1 MSVPKK
7 YIYQSGANKG
17 KINLALV
24 QTGLPDRRRGDKH
37 PHITGLFFI
46 TYRNGRKNPEQ
57 WGSYAS
63 LQKLIEKNRKHKL
76 LNPEYY
82 RDKRR
87 KYIAQ
92 HPERIKETNRKSKA
106 KRRAEGKEQA
116 YKKLYNKAN
125 PGVIAEINRKQR
137 LKRKENGKTQA
148 YNQQDHIRIDRAL
161 RSRLNNAIKDGNKSA
176 KSIELFGA
184 SPLQIKAHLESQFT
198 EGMSWDNYGEW
209 HIDHI
214 IPCAFFDM
222 TKPSHQKVCFNW
234 QNLQP
239 LWAEE
244 NRSKSDKIPWYV
256 LLTILMNNYKTI
268 TV

>member
-1 MSVPKK
+1 MAIPKK

-24 QTGLPDRRRGDKH
+24 QTGLPHSRGDKH
-37 PHITGLFFI
+37 PLVPDLYFI
-46 TYRNGRKNPEQ
+46 NNRRKRKNSEQ
-57 WGSYAS
+57 WGTYES
-63 LQKLIEKNRKHKL
+63 LQKLLNKNRKHKL

-87 KYIAQ
+87 EYIAR
-92 HPERIKETNRKSKA
+92 HPDRIKETNRKSKA

-125 PGVIAEINRKQR
+125 PDVIAEINRKQR
-137 LKRKENGKTQA
+137 IKRKENGKTQA
-148 YNQQDHIRIDRAL
+148 YSQQDHIRIDRAL
-161 RSRLNNAIKDGNKSA
+161 RSRLNNAIKSGNKSA

-184 SPLQIKAHLESQFT
+184 SPLQIKEHLESQFT

-214 IPCAFFDM
+214 IPCAFFDL

-268 TV
+268 TL

>member
-1 MSVPKK
+1 MRIPKK
-7 YIYQSGANKG
+7 YIYRSGANKG

-24 QTGLPDRRRGDKH
+24 QTGLPDHKRGDKH

-46 TYRNGRKNPEQ
+46 TYRHGRKNPEQ
-57 WGSYAS
+57 WGSYDS
-63 LQKLIEKNRKHKL
+63 LQKLLEKNRKHRL

-87 KYIAQ
+87 EYIAQ
-92 HPERIKETNRKSKA
+92 HPDRIKETNRKSKA

-116 YKKLYNKAN
+116 YKKSYNKAN
-125 PGVIAEINRKQR
+125 PEVISKINKKQR
-137 LKRKENGKTQA
+137 IKRKENGKTQA
-148 YNQQDHIRIDRAL
+148 YSQQDHIRIDRAL
-161 RSRLNNAIKDGNKSA
+161 RSRLNNAIKSCNKSA
-176 KSIELFGA
+176 KSIELFDA

-214 IPCAFFDM
+214 IPCAFFDL
-222 TKPSHQKVCFNW
+222 TKPNHQKVCFNW

-244 NRSKSDKIPWYV
+244 NRIKSDKIPWYV

-268 TV
+268 TL